1 MGAIRSL
8 VLSGL
13 LGPGSRVFAHP
24 TTHQPHLARRGID
37 IEAFRLPL
45 LSEYVNAT
53 ETASDPIMTLS
64 KRATYVETATEL
76 VKATVPGVTFRV
88 VSDHYVGANGIAHV
102 NFKQTVHGIDI
113 DNADFNVNV
122 DSNGEVFSFGNSF
135 FSGEVP
141 EEEPLKRRD
150 FNDPVLALQKTTEIL
165 GLPIEASTASA
176 EPKEGQETYTLT
188 GTDGAVSDPVAKLV
202 YIAQKD
208 ESLVLTWRV
217 ETDIMD
223 NWLLTYI
230 DAKTGEDIHGIVDY
244 VSDLATYNVYPWG
257 VNDPSEGSRQLIT
270 DPWNSKASE
279 FAYHSDGTINYT
291 TTRGNNAIAQ
301 SNPSG
306 GTAYLNNYRPT
317 RTNLNFDFQY
327 STSMA
332 TPSAYADA
340 SITQLFYTSN
350 IFHDLLYLLGF
361 TEAAGNFET
370 NNNGQGGRGADF
382 VILNT
387 QDGSG
392 TNNANFASPADGQP
406 GRMRMYLFTS
416 STPRRDASFEAGIV
430 IHEYTHG
437 VSNRLTGGPA
447 NAGCLNSLESGG
459 MGEGWSDF
467 FATAIRL
474 KRGDTRATDY
484 VMGAWATNNPAGIRP
499 VKYSTSMT
507 TNPYTY
513 TTVNS
518 QTAVHAIGTTW
529 ASILYEVLWN
539 LIDKHGKNDGTWPQ
553 FSAAGVPTD
562 GKFLAMK
569 LVIDGMTLQ
578 PCNPTFVS
586 ARDAIIDA
594 DRILTGGSN
603 RCELWKGFAKR
614 GLGSGASYNGGRRL
628 ASTTIPTGA
637 C

>member
-1 MGAIRSL
+1 
-8 VLSGL
+8 
-13 LGPGSRVFAHP
+13 
-24 TTHQPHLARRGID
+24 
-37 IEAFRLPL
+37 
-45 LSEYVNAT
+45 
-53 ETASDPIMTLS
+53 MTLS

-102 NFKQTVHGIDI
+102 NFKQTAHGIDI

-135 FSGEVP
+135 FSGEIP
-141 EEEPLKRRD
+141 EEEPLKKRD

-208 ESLVLTWRV
+208 GSLVLTWRV

-279 FAYHSDGTINYT
+279 FAYHSDGTTNYT

-430 IHEYTHG
+430 IHEYAHG
-437 VSNRLTGGPA
+437 
-447 NAGCLNSLESGG
+447 
-459 MGEGWSDF
+459 
-467 FATAIRL
+467 
-474 KRGDTRATDY
+474 
-484 VMGAWATNNPAGIRP
+484 
-499 VKYSTSMT
+499 
-507 TNPYTY
+507 
-513 TTVNS
+513 VNS

-553 FSAAGVPTD
+553 FSTAGVPTD

-569 LVIDGMTLQ
+569 LVIDGMAL
-578 PCNPTFVS
+578 
-586 ARDAIIDA
+586 DAIIDA

-628 ASTTIPTGA
+628 ASTTIPAGA